1 MPITVLSDY
10 MMSCTTP
17 SFQHTR
23 ELAQQTVLT
32 QIKVSLYLEADKTT
46 FGYAGMTG
54 TGTFETKSI
63 EGVLLLLDYPVI
75 ESLSVS
81 HPDIWAHGDHA
92 IYDKA
97 AL

>member
-10 MMSCTTP
+10 MMTCTTP

-23 ELAQQTVLT
+23 ELGQQTVLT
-32 QIKVSLYLEADKTT
+32 QIKVSLFLEADHAT
-46 FGYAGMTG
+46 FGYAGMPG
-54 TGTFETKSI
+54 TSTFETKSI

-75 ESLSVS
+75 ESLSVT
-81 HPDIWAHGDHA
+81 HPDVWAHGDHA
-92 IYDKA
+92 MYDKA